1 VVVVGIGNSGVDIAT
16 SLVGTAAS
24 VELSSRRRAAPAA
37 ATRRRP
43 PAAAHPWHSAASHR
57 MQRRVGP
64 PQLFV
69 RLSHR
74 PLRVPSRTRAATRP
88 HGAAV

>member
-1 VVVVGIGNSGVDIAT
+1 MVVVGIGNSGVDIAT

-37 ATRRRP
+37 AR
-43 PAAAHPWHSAASHR
+43 HWHTAASHR

-74 PLRVPSRTRAATRP
+74 PLRVPPRTRAASRP